1 MVGQQQ
7 SNLHVTTF
15 HFLRSGLR
23 SQSQDCCV
31 VSFQIPSSTAYV
43 STTMTVKRRCLHF
56 YQHTLTIETTVATSM
71 AVATLNQSVAPTAHV
86 ALPKTRPLSASPSV
100 RPESLKL
107 FLTSLSHGPFTFS
120 IVPELFGCGRFSC
133 FAAFGTVANVRYR
146 QY

>member
-7 SNLHVTTF
+7 SNLHFTTF

-31 VSFQIPSSTAYV
+31 VSFQISSSTAYV
-43 STTMTVKRRCLHF
+43 STTMTVKRRYLHF
-56 YQHTLTIETTVATSM
+56 YQHTLTIEITVATSM

-100 RPESLKL
+100 RPESLE
-107 FLTSLSHGPFTFS
+107 TVPYLS
-120 IVPELFGCGRFSC
+120 FSC
-133 FAAFGTVANVRYR
+133 SLHVFNRPRTLWLWTILLLCRFWNCG
-146 QY
+146 